1 MHYNYRCPDHL
12 PETTSSQPPHHRS
25 HRPHDLIHLAS
36 LYVAVRDLQPDAV
49 GLGRK
54 GHAGMAG
61 RATIRAAEAQDL
73 DALLELSE
81 VQRQEHA
88 SYQPIFWRPAPDAL
102 AQQRPYL
109 AGLLR
114 QQDVFA
120 RVAEAHTGV
129 VGFAIGRLTPPP
141 PVYDP
146 GGPTCLIDDFTVAN
160 PDLWLT
166 VGLDLLRA
174 VSDAARERGAVQV
187 VVVTPFRDTAKR
199 AALEAGGL
207 GIASEWWTAQLPLS

>member
-1 MHYNYRCPDHL
+1 
-12 PETTSSQPPHHRS
+12 
-25 HRPHDLIHLAS
+25 
-36 LYVAVRDLQPDAV
+36 
-49 GLGRK
+49 
-54 GHAGMAG
+54 MAG

-81 VQRQEHA
+81 VRRRQYA
-88 SYQPIFWRPAPDAL
+88 TYQPVFWRPAPDAV

-109 AGLLR
+109 AGLLGE
-114 QQDVFA
+114 QDVLA
-120 RVAEAHTGV
+120 RVAVEHTVV
-129 VGFAIGRLTPPP
+129 VGFAIGRLMLAP

-146 GGPTCLIDDFTVAN
+146 GGPTCLIDDFTVVN
-160 PDLWLT
+160 PDSWPT

-187 VVVTPFRDTAKR
+187 VVITPIQDTAKR

-207 GIASEWWTAQLPLS
+207 GIASEWWTRPLNV

>member
-1 MHYNYRCPDHL
+1 
-12 PETTSSQPPHHRS
+12 
-25 HRPHDLIHLAS
+25 
-36 LYVAVRDLQPDAV
+36 
-49 GLGRK
+49 
-54 GHAGMAG
+54 MAG

-81 VQRQEHA
+81 VRRREYA
-88 SYQPIFWRPAPDAL
+88 TYQPVFWRPAPDAL
-102 AQQRPYL
+102 AHQRPYL

-114 QQDVFA
+114 EQDVLV
-120 RVAEAHTGV
+120 RVAVAHTV
-129 VGFAIGRLTPPP
+129 IVGFAIGRLTPSP

-146 GGPTCLIDDFTVAN
+146 GGPTCLIDDFTVVN
-160 PDLWLT
+160 PDSWLT

-187 VVVTPFRDTAKR
+187 VVVTPSRDTAKR

-207 GIASEWWTAQLPLS
+207 GIASEWWTRPLNSRADGPA